1 MWQDAGGSTLPVPP
15 AEAITAEQGARLQH
29 TTVGTREAVQ
39 GLWSHR
45 STTCSFHLQL
55 LSSGSPS
62 SQIRDVSIG
71 KHDVVYGISSPQI
84 RLVAHYESLMLL
96 SSTRKTC
103 VCLWSCFL
111 ETNVIKLDWW
121 NYYPF
126 HMSSLPAFMWSENYP
141 KQCHLQLHECSDLS
155 RCVPRSQ
162 KQPHHHVTQ
171 YSAGGRSC
179 SASPEEGKPTC
190 SQEYFLPP
198 GIIIRQE

>member
-1 MWQDAGGSTLPVPP
+1 MHVPP

-29 TTVGTREAVQ
+29 TNVGTREAVQ

-45 STTCSFHLQL
+45 SATCSFHLQSL
-55 LSSGSPS
+55 S

-71 KHDVVYGISSPQI
+71 KRDMVYGISSLQI

-126 HMSSLPAFMWSENYP
+126 HMSSMPAFM
-141 KQCHLQLHECSDLS
+141 
-155 RCVPRSQ
+155 
-162 KQPHHHVTQ
+162 
-171 YSAGGRSC
+171 
-179 SASPEEGKPTC
+179 
-190 SQEYFLPP
+190 
-198 GIIIRQE
+198 